1 MANPVVYRLCKL
13 QGDYA
18 LLQIPGMEDTILV
31 ARAFLPEEADEGDIL
46 VYEDLS
52 YRLAGAQRA

>member
-1 MANPVVYRLCKL
+1 MVNPIVYRLLKL

-18 LLQIPGMEDTILV
+18 LLQIPGTTDTILV

-46 VYEDLS
+46 LYEDLC
-52 YRLAGAQRA
+52 YRLAGK

>member
-1 MANPVVYRLCKL
+1 MVNPIVYHLLKL

-18 LLQIPGMEDTILV
+18 LLQIPGTMDTILV

-46 VYEDLS
+46 LYEDLC
-52 YRLAGAQRA
+52 YRLAGK